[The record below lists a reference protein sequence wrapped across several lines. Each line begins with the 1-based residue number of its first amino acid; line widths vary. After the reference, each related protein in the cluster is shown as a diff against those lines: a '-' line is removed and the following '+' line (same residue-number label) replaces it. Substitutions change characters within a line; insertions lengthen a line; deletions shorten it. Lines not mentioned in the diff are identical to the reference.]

1 MKKKQVIL
9 DVDTGI
15 DDAVAI
21 CMATY
26 SDKLNIKLITTICG
40 NLNVG
45 AVTKNTLDL
54 LQSINRQRIPV
65 AIGANKPLDR
75 PRDTSIQAHGK
86 KGLGK
91 YEFPTLDLKPIKTKA
106 VPKMYEILMK
116 SNEKIII
123 AGLGPLT
130 NIAKLLKSFP
140 DCKEKIEYILISAGL
155 LHDNPDDPYIGF
167 NVMQDPEAV
176 EIILKSGVPIIIC
189 PSDHGHNAYLNYNDI
204 DIIRNT
210 NKTGDMLATMFES
223 YKDRHVHN
231 GAATHDPCAVT
242 FISNPEIFKT
252 KKMYVHVRYI
262 QESEKCVLDFDK
274 RKKPNVLVVTK
285 IKVKKFK
292 KLFFNCLNKMP

>member
-1 MKKKQVIL
+1 MNTKNIIL

-26 SDKLNIKLITTICG
+26 SNKLNVKLITTICG

-54 LQSINRQRIPV
+54 LQAIDKPRIPV
-65 AIGANKPLDR
+65 SIGANKPLER
-75 PRDTSIQAHGK
+75 PRDTTVQAHGK

-91 YEFPTLDLKPIKTKA
+91 YQFPILDLKPLKTKA
-106 VPKMYEILMK
+106 VPKIYEILMK
-116 SNEKIII
+116 SKEKIII

-130 NIAKLLKSFP
+130 NIGKLLRAFP
-140 DCKEKIEYILISAGL
+140 DCKNKIEYILISAGL
-155 LHDNPDDPYIGF
+155 LHDNPDNPYIGF

-189 PSDHGHNAYLNYNDI
+189 PSDHGHNAYLNQKDI
-204 DIIRNT
+204 QIIKNT
-210 NKTGDMLATMFES
+210 NKTGEMLSIMFES

-242 FISNPEIFKT
+242 YISNPEIFKT
-252 KKMYVHVRYI
+252 KKMYVHVRYL
-262 QESEKCVLDFDK
+262 QENGKSVLDFDK

-285 IKVKKFK
+285 INVKKFK